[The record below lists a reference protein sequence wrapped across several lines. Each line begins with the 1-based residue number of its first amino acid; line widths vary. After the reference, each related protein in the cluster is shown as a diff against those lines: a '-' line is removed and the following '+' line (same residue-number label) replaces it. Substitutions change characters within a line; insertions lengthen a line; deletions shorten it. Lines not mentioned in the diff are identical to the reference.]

1 MRSLG
6 LALIQHDSCLHKGEI
21 WTQRQTHLEG
31 KWYEKTW
38 RQGKD
43 DCWQA
48 FGKIKNSLLSTFIY
62 RKCPFFWKKNEWEN
76 IYNFAIDNIVQHF
89 KDQFKTTTSCYR
101 STSLKYH
108 LNLISYHCINSNGPD
123 LALKPAMIHWR
134 ECENQMGLF
143 QE

>member
-6 LALIQHDSCLHKGEI
+6 LAIIQHDSCLHKGEI
-21 WTQRQTHLEG
+21 WTETDTPWRKMIWKDMKAGKRWLLTSLWENQEFTVKYIHIQKVFFLLE
-31 KWYEKTW
+31 K
-38 RQGKD
+38 R
-43 DCWQA
+43 
-48 FGKIKNSLLSTFIY
+48 
-62 RKCPFFWKKNEWEN
+62 NEWEN

-89 KDQFKTTTSCYR
+89 KDKFKTTTSCYR

-108 LNLISYHCINSNGPD
+108 LNLINYHCINSNGPD

-134 ECENQMGLF
+134 KCENQMGLF